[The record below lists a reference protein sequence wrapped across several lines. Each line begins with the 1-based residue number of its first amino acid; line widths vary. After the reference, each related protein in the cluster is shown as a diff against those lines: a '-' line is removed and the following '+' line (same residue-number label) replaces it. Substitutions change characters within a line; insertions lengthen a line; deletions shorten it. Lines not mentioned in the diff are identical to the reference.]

1 MTRIEIRSRDA
12 TSHPSYD
19 TPRFRAVTTGLDP
32 VVHAEDQQANA
43 GGSIRNGMDCLALT
57 SEAKSMGRCRRGKS
71 SLRGRSDEAIQV
83 GTLDWI
89 ASLTLAMTIRFR
101 DAPEHSNHAK

>member
-1 MTRIEIRSRDA
+1 MLAHRIRKRRGRASGPAAWIAGSSPAMTKIEIRSRDA

-43 GGSIRNGMDCLALT
+43 GGSIRKRRFSMDCLA
-57 SEAKSMGRCRRGKS
+57 
-71 SLRGRSDEAIQV
+71 
-83 GTLDWI
+83 
-89 ASLTLAMTIRFR
+89 
-101 DAPEHSNHAK
+101 